1 MKRSDRHRSRPR
13 RWTTPVLGVLV
24 TVGPIVGT
32 TTSADHAGAATSAN
46 AASSHAGVTV
56 VRQLPGAPA
65 GPSTP
70 LPASIAGSGAPSPG
84 PDFPHR
90 IGGHQPE
97 AKIAAGSAATTNWS
111 GAVATGG
118 TFDGIASHWTVPTV
132 QSSSTAQYSATWI
145 GIDGWENTD
154 LIQVGT
160 AQATATTPHYFAW
173 YEVLPTDPV
182 AIDIPET
189 VSAGDQ
195 MAAEIYKET
204 TAATWVVDIKDTTK
218 GWTFGGTTAYTGP
231 TTSAE
236 WIEEAPTVSTSQSTL
251 ADFGSVQFT
260 TAFVASSTTDFTLTP
275 IFMVASPQTR
285 IIAYPGTPTTGGFSV
300 FYGTP
305 KPAVTSVSP
314 SQGSTAGGTDVT
326 IGGTYLTSPYPPVTA
341 IDFGTTPATSF
352 SANGQSITATAPAG
366 SAGTVDVRVVTADG
380 SSPTSPA
387 DRFTYVT
394 PTPPPAPTPG
404 PPAGPSSGYD
414 MVGSDGGV
422 FVFPVGQSGGYYG
435 SLPGDHVSIADV
447 VGMVPTPSDTG
458 YFLVGADGGVFS
470 FGNAPYLGSLPG
482 DHDAVDDIRGIV
494 PTSDNG
500 GYFLV
505 GADGGVFAFGDAPYL
520 GSLPGDHVTV
530 DDVVGL
536 AATPDD
542 GGYWLV
548 TSTGRVYQFGDA
560 TNYGYTT
567 GAPSPV
573 SGIDST
579 PDGRGYWVVT
589 QNGSVYA
596 YGDASYFGSLP
607 QSGVTPAR
615 PVIGLVPTSDDK
627 GYWLI
632 GADGG
637 IFAYGDASFEGSLP
651 QVGADVTDVVGAVP
665 TKA

>member
-1 MKRSDRHRSRPR
+1 MKPSAPLPAS
-13 RWTTPVLGVLV
+13 TAG
-24 TVGPIVGT
+24 GT
-32 TTSADHAGAATSAN
+32 TTS
-46 AASSHAGVTV
+46 
-56 VRQLPGAPA
+56 
-65 GPSTP
+65 
-70 LPASIAGSGAPSPG
+70 PG
-84 PDFPHR
+84 PDLAHR
-90 IGGHQPE
+90 VHGRQPD
-97 AKIAAGSAATTNWS
+97 ARATAGAAATTNWS
-111 GAVATGG
+111 GAVAAGPG
-118 TFDGIASHWTVPTV
+118 VSFAGIAGRWTVPSV
-132 QSSSTAQYSATWI
+132 APSSPIEYSATWI
-145 GIDGWENTD
+145 GLDGWGQGNTN

-160 AQATATTPHYFAW
+160 AQNTAVTPTTPTVPRYYAW
-173 YEVLPTDPV
+173 YETLPTDPT
-182 AIDIPET
+182 AIRITAP
-189 VSAGDQ
+189 VSPGDQ
-195 MAAEIYKET
+195 MSAAIYQVGMT
-204 TAATWVVDIKDTTK
+204 TTWVVEITDTTQ
-218 GWTFGGTTAYTGP
+218 GWSFGTTTTITYTGP
-231 TTSAE
+231 ADSAE
-236 WIEEAPTVSTSQSTL
+236 WIEEAPTVAGQQSTL
-251 ADFGSVQFT
+251 ADFGSVEFT
-260 TAFVASSTTDFTLTP
+260 TVVVASSTTNFGVTP
-275 IFMVASPQTR
+275 IFMVTGGTR

-305 KPAVTSVSP
+305 KPAVTSVGP
-314 SQGSTAGGTDVT
+314 SQGSTAGGTNVT

-341 IDFGTTPATSF
+341 VDFGTTPATSF
-352 SANGQSITATAPAG
+352 SANGQSITALAPPD
-366 SAGTVDVRVVTADG
+366 SAGTVDVRVVTPDG
-380 SSPTSPA
+380 TSPATPA
-387 DRFTYVT
+387 DRFTYVV
-394 PTPPPAPTPG
+394 PTPPPAPTPT
-404 PPAGPSSGYD
+404 APSSGYD

-422 FVFPVGQSGGYYG
+422 FVFPVGQSSGYYG
-435 SLPGDHVSIADV
+435 SLPGDDVSVADV

-470 FGNAPYLGSLPG
+470 FGDAPYLGSLPG

-520 GSLPGDHVTV
+520 GSLPGSGIGVN
-530 DDVVGL
+530 DVVGI

>member
-1 MKRSDRHRSRPR
+1 
-13 RWTTPVLGVLV
+13 V
-24 TVGPIVGT
+24 
-32 TTSADHAGAATSAN
+32 
-46 AASSHAGVTV
+46 
-56 VRQLPGAPA
+56 

-70 LPASIAGSGAPSPG
+70 LPAPTAGETTPAQGPG
-84 PDFPHR
+84 VAHR
-90 IGGHQPE
+90 LLGHQPN
-97 AKIAAGSAATTNWS
+97 ARSTAGSAATTNWS
-111 GAVATGG
+111 GAVAAGPG
-118 TFDGIASHWTVPTV
+118 VSFAGIAGRWTVPSV
-132 QSSSTAQYSATWI
+132 QPSSPIEYSATWI
-145 GIDGWENTD
+145 GLDGWGNTN

-160 AQATATTPHYFAW
+160 AQNTAVTPTTPAVPRYYAW
-173 YEVLPTDPV
+173 YETLPTDPTAV
-182 AIDIPET
+182 RITAP
-189 VSAGDQ
+189 VSPGDQ
-195 MAAEIYKET
+195 MSAAVYQVGT
-204 TAATWVVDIKDTTK
+204 TTTWVVEITDTTQ
-218 GWTFGGTTAYTGP
+218 GWGYGTTTTITYTGP
-231 TTSAE
+231 ADSAE
-236 WIEEAPTVSTSQSTL
+236 WIEEAPTVAGQQSTL
-251 ADFGSVQFT
+251 ADFGSVEFT
-260 TAFVASSTTDFTLTP
+260 TVVVASSTTNFGVTP
-275 IFMVASPQTR
+275 IFMVASPHTR

-326 IGGTYLTSPYPPVTA
+326 IGGTYLASPYPPVTA
-341 IDFGTTPATSF
+341 VDFGTTPATSF
-352 SANGQSITATAPAG
+352 SANGQSITATAPPG

-380 SSPTSPA
+380 SSPTGPA
-387 DRFTYVT
+387 DRFTYVV
-394 PTPPPAPTPG
+394 PTPPPAPT
-404 PPAGPSSGYD
+404 PAGPSSGYD

-435 SLPGDHVSIADV
+435 SLPGDHVSVADV

-458 YFLVGADGGVFS
+458 CFLVGADGGVFS
-470 FGNAPYLGSLPG
+470 FGDAPYLGSLPG
-482 DHDAVDDIRGIV
+482 DHVTVDDIRGIV

-505 GADGGVFAFGDAPYL
+505 GADGGVFSFGDAPYL
-520 GSLPGDHVTV
+520 GSLPGSGISV
-530 DDVVGL
+530 DDVVGI

-651 QVGADVTDVVGAVP
+651 QVGADVTNVVGAVP

>member
-1 MKRSDRHRSRPR
+1 MKPSRRHRARPG
-13 RWTTPVLGVLV
+13 RWIVPVLGVLV
-24 TVGPIVGT
+24 TVGPVVGST
-32 TTSADHAGAATSAN
+32 ATPGHAGAATPSGS
-46 AASSHAGVTV
+46 AASHDGVTV
-56 VRQLPGAPA
+56 VRQLPGAVTAPPA
-65 GPSTP
+65 P
-70 LPASIAGSGAPSPG
+70 LPSSAAGATTTGPG
-84 PDFPHR
+84 PDLAHR
-90 IGGHQPE
+90 LGGHQPD
-97 AKIAAGSAATTNWS
+97 AKVAAGSAATTNWS

-118 TFDGIASHWTVPTV
+118 TFAGIASDWTVPAV
-132 QSSSTAQYSATWI
+132 QPSSTAQYSATWI
-145 GIDGWENTD
+145 GLDGWANTD
-154 LIQVGT
+154 LIQIGT
-160 AQATATTPHYFAW
+160 AQDTATTPHYFAW
-173 YEVLPTDPV
+173 YEILPTNPF
-182 AIDIPET
+182 AIDIAEP
-189 VSAGDQ
+189 VSAGDEI
-195 MAAEIYKET
+195 AAEIYQET

-218 GWTFGGTTAYTGP
+218 GWTFGVAVAYTGP

-251 ADFGSVQFT
+251 ADFGNVQFT
-260 TAFVASSTTDFTLTP
+260 TAFLVSSTTNFALTP
-275 IFMVASPQTR
+275 TFMVAPQGTR

-314 SQGSTAGGTDVT
+314 GQGSAAGGTSVT
-326 IGGTYLTSPYPPVTA
+326 IGGTYLASPYPPVTA
-341 IDFGTTPATSF
+341 VYFGTTPATSF
-352 SANGQSITATAPAG
+352 SADGETIAATAPSG
-366 SAGTVDVRVVTADG
+366 IGTVDVRVVTTDG
-380 SSPTSPA
+380 SSATSPA
-387 DRFTYVT
+387 DRFTYVV
-394 PTPPPAPTPG
+394 PTPPAPPPG
-404 PPAGPSSGYD
+404 SPAGSPSGYD

-422 FVFPVGQSGGYYG
+422 FVFPAGRSGGYYG
-435 SLPGDHVSIADV
+435 SLPGDHVSVTDV

-470 FGNAPYLGSLPG
+470 FGDAPYLGSLPG
-482 DHDAVDDIRGIV
+482 DHVTVGDIRGIV

-505 GADGGVFAFGDAPYL
+505 GADGGVFSFGDAPYL
-520 GSLPGDHVTV
+520 GSLPGNHVTV
-530 DDVVGL
+530 DDVVGI

-560 TNYGYTT
+560 TNYGSTT

-589 QNGSVYA
+589 QDGSVYG
-596 YGDASYFGSLP
+596 YGDAAYFGSLP
-607 QSGVTPAR
+607 QSGVTPAH
-615 PVIGLVPTSDDK
+615 PVIGLVPTGDDK

-651 QVGADVTDVVGAVP
+651 QVGVGISDVVGAVP